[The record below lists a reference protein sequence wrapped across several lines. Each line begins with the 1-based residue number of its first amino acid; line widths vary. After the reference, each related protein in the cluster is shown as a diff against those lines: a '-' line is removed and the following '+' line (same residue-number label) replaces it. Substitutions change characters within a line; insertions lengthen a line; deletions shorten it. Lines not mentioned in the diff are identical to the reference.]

1 MGTTDIIERAV
12 AALQAGELVVIP
24 TDTVYGLAAA
34 ASSPEPARRL
44 YRLKGRHEIQPTAI
58 LTAGVDVL
66 LDCIPELCG
75 RSAAIA
81 RALLPGPFTLLVP
94 NPAGRFRWLC
104 RNRPDTIGVRVPA
117 LSGTVAEIVDRLGAV
132 VATSANLPGGPD
144 PRRLADVPGQILA
157 GVAAALDGGD
167 LPGIPSTVVDVT
179 GPEPVILRRG
189 AGDPAVAL
197 ERIAAAL
204 T

>member
-1 MGTTDIIERAV
+1 MGNTDIIERAV

-44 YRLKGRHEIQPTAI
+44 YRLKGRNEIQPTAI
-58 LTAGVDVL
+58 LTASVDVL
-66 LDCIPELCG
+66 LGCIPELCG
-75 RSAAIA
+75 RPAAIA

-104 RNRPDTIGVRVPA
+104 QNRPDTIGVRVPA
-117 LSGTVAEIVDRLGAV
+117 LPGTVAEIVDRLGAV

-167 LPGIPSTVVDVT
+167 LPGIPSTVIDVT